1 MESTENTHSTFPT
14 ASSLTC
20 TWSKILSQ
28 VPSAVHNRNRSCA
41 VFHGP
46 YWAGTSRHGRADV
59 YLPQGQ
65 RATGQW
71 DDANTAAVAGAI
83 AHRFGLDD
91 EERSRGVFVEAAAA
105 IEQNDPRWIVTF
117 AL

>member
-1 MESTENTHSTFPT
+1 MSTATVF
-14 ASSLTC
+14 
-20 TWSKILSQ
+20 
-28 VPSAVHNRNRSCA
+28 VHLDYDVWDHRETEAIR
-41 VFHGP
+41 V
-46 YWAGTSRHGRADV
+46 SRHGRADV

-71 DDANTAAVAGAI
+71 DGANTAAVAGSI

-91 EERSRGVFVEAAAA
+91 AERARAVLVEAVPA
-105 IEQNDPRWIVTF
+105 IERNDPRWIVTF

>member
-1 MESTENTHSTFPT
+1 MVMSPHVRESTENTHSTFPT

-46 YWAGTSRHGRADV
+46 YLAWMSRHGAPV
-59 YLPQGQ
+59 
-65 RATGQW
+65 
-71 DDANTAAVAGAI
+71 
-83 AHRFGLDD
+83 
-91 EERSRGVFVEAAAA
+91 RSRHK
-105 IEQNDPRWIVTF
+105 I
-117 AL
+117 ALITCR

>member
-1 MESTENTHSTFPT
+1 MSTTTVF
-14 ASSLTC
+14 
-20 TWSKILSQ
+20 
-28 VPSAVHNRNRSCA
+28 VHLDYDVWDHRETEAIRVSC
-41 VFHGP
+41 
-46 YWAGTSRHGRADV
+46 HGRADV

-71 DDANTAAVAGAI
+71 DGANTAAVAGSI

-91 EERSRGVFVEAAAA
+91 AERARAVLVESVPA
-105 IEQNDPRWIVTF
+105 IERNDPRWIVTF

>member
-1 MESTENTHSTFPT
+1 MGDSSPHRGCRRGIPVVSTATVF
-14 ASSLTC
+14 
-20 TWSKILSQ
+20 
-28 VPSAVHNRNRSCA
+28 VHLDYDVWDHRETEAIR
-41 VFHGP
+41 V
-46 YWAGTSRHGRADV
+46 SRHGRADV

-71 DDANTAAVAGAI
+71 DDANTAAVTGAI